1 MNDVKRKSVLS
12 TLDPKKLELILYP
25 TEQCNFRCTYCYEDF
40 ELGKMTADT
49 ILGIKSLI
57 SERIS
62 TINLL
67 QISWFG
73 GEPLAAK
80 DVIYELCEHAQREC
94 EKHGVLFAGNF
105 TTNGYFLDV
114 ETARRLQAFSQGRYQ
129 ISIDGYGSDHDKTRK
144 LMSGG
149 GTFDRIWSNMKA
161 LRDTD
166 IPFHITFR
174 VHLTTENLESV
185 ERLAQA
191 MREEFLYD
199 KRFAVFIKPIE
210 NLGNNAANAFMIPK
224 AEREAIHARISRAFA
239 MPPPVA
245 AARSG
250 DTVDADAAPATPA
263 AAASPE
269 VAAPKICYA
278 ARPNSLAIRANGVV
292 QKCTVLMSDDKNR
305 LGVIGGDGAINI
317 DRAKMAYWMR
327 GYDTLHAGEL
337 QCPANT
343 HAPVAPRATAK
354 TIPIAVARE

>member
-40 ELGKMTADT
+40 SLGKMTPDIIRGVKA
-49 ILGIKSLI
+49 LI

-73 GEPLAAK
+73 GEPLVAK
-80 DVIYELCEHAQREC
+80 DVIYEVCEHAQREC
-94 EKHGVLFAGNF
+94 EKHGVLFAGNL

-114 ETARRLQAFSQGRYQ
+114 GTARRLQVFSQGRYQ
-129 ISIDGYGSDHDKTRK
+129 ISLDGYGGDHDKTRK

-149 GTFDRIWSNMKA
+149 GTFDRIWANMKA

-174 VHLTTENLESV
+174 VHLTTDNLASV
-185 ERLAQA
+185 ERLAEA

-199 KRFAVFIKPIE
+199 KRFGVFIKPIE

-224 AEREAIHARISRAFA
+224 AEREAIHARIARAFA
-239 MPPPVA
+239 LQTPA
-245 AARSG
+245 AGAPSG
-250 DTVDADAAPATPA
+250 DAAAAPAAPGA
-263 AAASPE
+263 GVSAE

-292 QKCTVLMSDDKNR
+292 QKCTVLMSDEKNR
-305 LGVIGGDGAINI
+305 LGVIGGDGAIHI

-343 HAPVAPRATAK
+343 HAPVAPRAPGR